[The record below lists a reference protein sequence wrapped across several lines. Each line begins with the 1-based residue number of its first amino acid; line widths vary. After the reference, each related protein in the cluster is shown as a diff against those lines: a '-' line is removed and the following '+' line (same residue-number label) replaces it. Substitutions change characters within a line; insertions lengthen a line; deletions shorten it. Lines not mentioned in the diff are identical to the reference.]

1 MRSGFAVAL
10 ALATATSI
18 ARAESVP
25 IAIAPFHGRCFDAG
39 ALAERVRAHVDGPV
53 TLGAAPRGAS
63 NQEVRVA
70 DHSGSVTVQVIA
82 RDVRGAVTG
91 SARHMVPADD
101 CAAAL
106 EVTSLIVAR
115 AALPLTAVEPR
126 AHKPHPQPAHPA
138 PPPATPPTETPSEPE
153 PPPPPPPPP
162 KPQVIIIEK
171 PVPTPTPAPI
181 PPGSVMLR
189 LRGPDKRWVGEL
201 WAAVYGAFAF
211 DGNGADE
218 PAGELGLGF
227 RRGRFGAAVRGDVEG
242 SFAVASSQPGIKL
255 DIRRAQVA
263 LEAHADV
270 PLRVGVLRFV
280 LGPTM
285 PLWSARAVGL
295 AHPTTHVIVSAGVT
309 ARVLYHLDI
318 GRVFLAAGATFDAAL
333 WREELTLTGIGPVA
347 HTPLFEAGPFL
358 GFGVNL

>member
-10 ALATATSI
+10 ALAAATTT

-25 IAIAPFHGRCFDAG
+25 IAIAPFRGRCFDAD
-39 ALAERVRAHVDGPV
+39 ALAERVRTHVDGTV
-53 TLGAAPRGAS
+53 TVGAPRTAGH
-63 NQEVRVA
+63 QEVRVA
-70 DHSGSVTVQVIA
+70 DHAGSVTVQVIA
-82 RDVRGAVTG
+82 RNARGAVVG

-115 AALPLTAVEPR
+115 AALPLTAVEPN
-126 AHKPHPQPAHPA
+126 AHKPPHPTPPHPTPPPTEPPPTEPPA
-138 PPPATPPTETPSEPE
+138 PPK
-153 PPPPPPPPP
+153 PPPPPP

-171 PVPTPTPAPI
+171 PVPVPTPTPTPI

-189 LRGPDKRWVGEL
+189 LRGPEKRTVGEL

-242 SFAVASSQPGIKL
+242 DFTVASSQPGIKL

-270 PLRVGVLRFV
+270 PLRVGAFRFV

-285 PLWSARAVGL
+285 PLWSARAIGL
-295 AHPTTHVIVSAGVT
+295 THPTTHVIVSAGLT
-309 ARVLYHLDI
+309 ARVLYRLDI
-318 GRVFLAAGATFDAAL
+318 GRFFLAVGATLDAAL
-333 WREELTLTGIGPVA
+333 WREELSVTGIGPVA